1 MITLTRIDTTPITV
15 NADEIETVE
24 SHHDTT
30 ITLRSG
36 RRIIVQEAAS
46 VIIEMV
52 INYRRKCHS
61 PLPTI
66 IEKSV

>member
-1 MITLTRIDTTPITV
+1 MITLTRIDSTPITV

-24 SHHDTT
+24 SYHDTT

-52 INYRRKCHS
+52 VAYRQKCHS
-61 PLPTI
+61 PLPVTVQKT
-66 IEKSV
+66 E

>member
-1 MITLTRIDTTPITV
+1 MITLTRIDSTPITI

-24 SHHDTT
+24 SYHDTT

-36 RRIIVQEAAS
+36 RRIIVQESAEI
-46 VIIEMV
+46 IIEMV
-52 INYRRKCHS
+52 IIYRRKCQN

-66 IEKSV
+66 RE